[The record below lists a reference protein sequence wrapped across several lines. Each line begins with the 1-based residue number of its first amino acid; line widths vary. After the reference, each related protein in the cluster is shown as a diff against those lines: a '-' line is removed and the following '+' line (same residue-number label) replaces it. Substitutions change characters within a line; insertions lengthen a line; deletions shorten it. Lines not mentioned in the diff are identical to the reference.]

1 MTMVNLN
8 SSVRGHI
15 SRGAAGYSA
24 QLSNKQNVN
33 RKAIQQS
40 RDRNRT
46 QKAKTELSLTIWLFR
61 WETLYHWFLFF
72 QSLKCNSPK
81 TVVHKKAKL
90 NRAIC
95 LFRRKPLS
103 HDCLCTLS
111 IWNLIPLSEGH
122 TFFLLCGLCLN
133 LELNANNIKQV
144 TITLIFI
151 TCLFRHCVDNLYSD
165 YEQELQGF
173 WRAVLCTRQKKN

>member
-1 MTMVNLN
+1 MTIVNLN

-24 QLSNKQNVN
+24 QLSNKKNVN

-81 TVVHKKAKL
+81 TVVHKKAKS

-103 HDCLCTLS
+103 HGCLCTLS

-122 TFFLLCGLCLN
+122 TFFLLCGLCY
-133 LELNANNIKQV
+133 EFGVECKQYQ
-144 TITLIFI
+144 TGDNYLDFHHLSFQALCGQFI
-151 TCLFRHCVDNLYSD
+151 
-165 YEQELQGF
+165 
-173 WRAVLCTRQKKN
+173 

>member
-1 MTMVNLN
+1 MGIFPEGPPVIQLN
-8 SSVRGHI
+8 SVI
-15 SRGAAGYSA
+15 
-24 QLSNKQNVN
+24 
-33 RKAIQQS
+33 

-81 TVVHKKAKL
+81 TVVHKKAKS

-103 HDCLCTLS
+103 HGCLCTLS

-122 TFFLLCGLCLN
+122 TFFLLCGLCY
-133 LELNANNIKQV
+133 EFGVECKQYQTGDNYRPWFSSPV
-144 TITLIFI
+144 FSGIVWTIYIAI
-151 TCLFRHCVDNLYSD
+151 TSRSHKVFEGLYS
-165 YEQELQGF
+165 
-173 WRAVLCTRQKKN
+173 VLDKKKIKN